1 MSEIQTTFIRKN
13 STLSLYL
20 ASFMFN
26 CETRKSANV
35 NYASMH
41 SFNHP
46 VLKIEGNVSCS
57 RKQQET
63 LTLVG
68 FRTQAWQAIDH
79 YPLATS
85 PL

>member
-1 MSEIQTTFIRKN
+1 
-13 STLSLYL
+13 
-20 ASFMFN
+20 MFN

-57 RKQQET
+57 RKQKET

-68 FRTQAWQAIDH
+68 F
-79 YPLATS
+79 
-85 PL
+85 